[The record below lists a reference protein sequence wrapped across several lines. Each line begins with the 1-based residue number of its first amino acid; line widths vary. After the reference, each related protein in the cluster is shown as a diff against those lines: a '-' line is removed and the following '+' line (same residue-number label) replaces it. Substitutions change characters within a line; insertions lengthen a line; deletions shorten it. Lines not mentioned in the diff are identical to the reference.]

1 MIRYHLAICF
11 LLPILLQAQQKELA
25 YDLAFSQGSIYA
37 HTKDVENT
45 KGARPFGLEWSMV
58 WRKTDSATFRKF
70 YGFPTQGISLQWTNF
85 DNAIL
90 GRGLTAAY
98 FIEPE
103 IQIGKRAG
111 IGIRATAGM
120 AYLNNPNDPI
130 KNPTNSSYSTRL
142 NSYLALALRPYWQF
156 NKQWQAFGMLAYR
169 HTSNGGVSL
178 PNKGVNWITVDAGLR
193 YYPTPRQDLQER
205 IQKWKQLPYQKN
217 MRWDLGLFYAS
228 RSINNTSSE
237 RFSVLGLSILMSK
250 QTGRTH
256 AFTLG
261 AELYQDN
268 ALQAQLKADTITA
281 SAIKSGLLLGHEF
294 LWGRFIFSQQI
305 GIYLFDQSPYYPA
318 WYHRWGLLYRFQQ
331 RWMAGFQLKAHKHI
345 ALFPDLRIQY
355 SFRKNSRN

>member
-1 MIRYHLAICF
+1 MIRYHIAVLM
-11 LLPILLQAQQKELA
+11 LLPMLLQAQQKELA
-25 YDLAFSQGSIYA
+25 YDVSVSQGSIYA

-45 KGARPFGLEWSMV
+45 KGAQPFGVEWSLV
-58 WRKTDSATFRKF
+58 WRKTDSNTYRKF
-70 YGFPTQGISLQWTNF
+70 YGFPTQGLSLQWTNF

-90 GRGLTAAY
+90 GRGFTAAY

-103 IQIGKRAG
+103 IHFGRAAG
-111 IGIRATAGM
+111 LGIRATAGM

-130 KNPTNSSYSTRL
+130 RNPTNSSYSTRL
-142 NSYLALALRPYWQF
+142 NSYLALGLRPYWQI
-156 NKQWQAFGMLAYR
+156 NPHWLAFGMLAYR

-178 PNKGVNWITVDAGLR
+178 PNKGVNWIATDAGLR
-193 YYPTPRQDLQER
+193 YYPKAKQDLRQR
-205 IQKWKQLPYQKN
+205 ISKWKQLSYEKTI
-217 MRWDLGLFYAS
+217 RWDIGIFYAS
-228 RSINNTSSE
+228 RSINNSIAE
-237 RFSVLGLSILMSK
+237 RFGVGGISLLASK

-261 AELYQDN
+261 TELYQDN
-268 ALQAQLKADTITA
+268 ALREQLKADTLQA
-281 SAIKSGLLLGHEF
+281 SAIKSGVLMGHEF

-345 ALFPDLRIQY
+345 ALFPDIRIQY
-355 SFRKNSRN
+355 SFIQRKR